1 MKTPEPEL
9 LLCPFCGGEAEYR
22 DDGQIGRVQCQQ
34 CLMQTD
40 GSYSWRDKDWK
51 EAEANAWNARVY
63 PPEVQAAIERDTP
76 KKPIFPTIKE
86 QSEDREDMPRC
97 PDCVNNMDKV
107 IGRARQSHS
116 SHGVIRTVEYNL
128 YGWNVQPFCPECGQR
143 LDWSEE

>member
-1 MKTPEPEL
+1 MRRKIE
-9 LLCPFCGGEAEYR
+9 EAFIPVLNNVR
-22 DDGQIGRVQCQQ
+22 
-34 CLMQTD
+34 CL
-40 GSYSWRDKDWK
+40 DKHVTGNIKLASMLVD
-51 EAEANAWNARVY
+51 AL
-63 PPEVQAAIERDTP
+63 PTEVQKAIERDTP

-143 LDWSEE
+143 LDWGEE